1 MPTINVRPPWTLRLA
16 VIMVWLYGAVVL
28 GLMLDSRLSVFALTA
43 GVIFI
48 AHVLSRTD
56 GQGLG
61 RLLGRLG
68 LLGRVGGTGL
78 MEGAGGH
85 FISSEFAAA
94 QQGRD
99 VTLVMF
105 SFDRFDAFMEQE
117 GPEAGADAINEF
129 GRVLKLLARDMRLS
143 ARYGWRGNAF
153 LTVIPDSPRDACDAF
168 ARRVKELV
176 AGLPVPMPHISV
188 GLAEFGGD
196 TSTPEEFVEAAERAL
211 AAARAVH
218 SGWPV
223 RRAAPPAERNRSR
236 RSHQHAS

>member
-1 MPTINVRPPWTLRLA
+1 MPTMNVRPPWTLRLA

-28 GLMLDSRLSVFALTA
+28 GLMLDSRLAVFLLTA
-43 GVIFI
+43 CVIFI
-48 AHVLSRTD
+48 AHFHSRTD

-61 RLLGRLG
+61 RLLDRLG
-68 LLGRVGGTGL
+68 LLGRGGTAL

-85 FISSEFAAA
+85 FISNEFAAA

-105 SFDRFDAFMEQE
+105 SFDRFDAFMERE

-129 GRVLKLLARDMRLS
+129 GRVLKLLARDMRLT

-153 LTVIPDSPRDACDAF
+153 LTVIPDSPRDACDTF
-168 ARRVKELV
+168 AKRVQELV
-176 AGLPVPMPHISV
+176 AGLPVPMPDISV
-188 GLAEFGGD
+188 GLAEFGRD

-223 RRAAPPAERNRSR
+223 RRAAPPAERNRGR
-236 RSHQHAS
+236 RSHLHAS